1 MKTKNYFERENSMDW
16 QYFCQLQVSEKFR
29 RSMNAA
35 EMELCDWMVQHLVHH
50 TVTEAD
56 IYAVVKLVQLR
67 IDAVNDRW
75 DGQSPFLV
83 MMYVPLRT
91 SESGY
96 IRIERANR
104 KHQSLLLPIIDCRGN
119 VVLES
124 AK

>member
-1 MKTKNYFERENSMDW
+1 MNTKNYFVRENVTEQ

-29 RSMNAA
+29 KSMNAA
-35 EMELCDWMVQHLVHH
+35 ELELCMWMVQHLVHR
-50 TVTEAD
+50 TVGEQD
-56 IYAVVKLVQLR
+56 LYAVVKEVQQR
-67 IDAVNDRW
+67 VDAVNDRW

-104 KHQSLLLPIIDCRGN
+104 RHQSLLLPIIDCRGD
-119 VVLES
+119 VSL
-124 AK
+124 KD

>member
-1 MKTKNYFERENSMDW
+1 MSQKNYFVRENVTEQ

-29 RSMNAA
+29 KSMNAA
-35 EMELCDWMVQHLVHH
+35 EMELCDWMVKHLVHH
-50 TVTEAD
+50 TVALED
-56 IYAVVKLVQLR
+56 LYAVVGEVQKR

-104 KHQSLLLPIIDCRGN
+104 RHQSLLLPIIDCRGA
-119 VVLES
+119 VIVES
-124 AK
+124 GK